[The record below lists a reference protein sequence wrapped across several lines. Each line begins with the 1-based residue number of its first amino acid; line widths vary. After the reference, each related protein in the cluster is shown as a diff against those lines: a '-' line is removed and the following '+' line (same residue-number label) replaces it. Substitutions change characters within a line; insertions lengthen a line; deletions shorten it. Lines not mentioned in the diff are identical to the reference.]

1 VSESKQ
7 SLDPNDPS
15 YYAPSRLRD
24 KISAPVPSDRDR
36 QALSVPRRHD
46 EKLASLRSFKTGNSL
61 TSTSSDAFADAV
73 ARMLRE
79 QIRTGD
85 TPAVLRRRSSIGF
98 AAKLGAAVACAAVV
112 ALAYVVFFVPAQDAS
127 EDGILSAL
135 RSWQSAKSS
144 PPSAPQQRA
153 PTLMVRNHSGLMN
166 EPLELGVSVDAP
178 DSAATVTIKGMPPG
192 ARLTAGVP
200 LSFTEWR
207 VPAVEV
213 STAMVIPPADFVGE
227 LNLSAELRNPEGAA
241 LVTSFMQLAWRGAAA
256 PATAF
261 AASNAAPAAAVPAP
275 QPPQPAPQPM
285 LQQPAPQ
292 APPQRQAT
300 QPPAQQPPAQQPQ
313 TVAALPAASTPPV
326 TAPPA
331 PRADAAREPSPKEL
345 SPNEIAGMVRRA
357 QELMANGDVKAA
369 RALLLR
375 AAEAHDARAALS
387 LAKTFDPIALRQF
400 STADPGPDLAQARN
414 WYQRA
419 REWGAPEAQRQLDA
433 LASYR

>member
-1 VSESKQ
+1 VSDSKK

-15 YYAPSRLRD
+15 YYAPSRSRD
-24 KISAPVPSDRDR
+24 KINAPAPSGRDR
-36 QALSVPRRHD
+36 QALSVPRGQD
-46 EKLASLRSFKTGNSL
+46 EKLASLQSFRGGNSL
-61 TSTSSDAFADAV
+61 TRTSSDAFADAV

-79 QIRTGD
+79 QIQTGN

-98 AAKLGAAVACAAVV
+98 AVKLGAAIACAALV
-112 ALAYVVFFVPAQDAS
+112 ALAYVVFFVPAQDVS

-135 RSWQSAKSS
+135 WSWQSAKSS
-144 PPSAPQQRA
+144 PPSAPQQRP

-166 EPLELGVSVDAP
+166 EPLELGASVDAP
-178 DSAATVTIKGMPPG
+178 DPAATVTIKGMPPG

-207 VPAVEV
+207 VPAAEV

-227 LNLSAELRNPEGAA
+227 LNLSAELHNPEGAA
-241 LVTSFMQLAWRGAAA
+241 LVTSFMQLAWRAAA
-256 PATAF
+256 PAAAL
-261 AASNAAPAAAVPAP
+261 AASNAAPASAVPGP
-275 QPPQPAPQPM
+275 QPPQPAVQPVS
-285 LQQPAPQ
+285 QQPAQQASPQQQEPQ
-292 APPQRQAT
+292 AP
-300 QPPAQQPPAQQPQ
+300 QQQ

-331 PRADAAREPSPKEL
+331 PRADAAGEPSPKEL
-345 SPNEIAGMVRRA
+345 SPNEIASMVRRG

-387 LAKTFDPIALRQF
+387 LAKTFDPIALRRF
-400 STADPGPDLAQARN
+400 STTDPGPDLTQARN